1 MRSNK
6 QTYRLQAG
14 FTLIELII
22 VIVIVGILAAVAIPR
37 YTSLTGDAQQ
47 ASVSGI
53 AGALASASAM
63 NYALRTGLGT
73 GKGSTVANC
82 ADIGGLLEGGL
93 PTPVDSFKISGG
105 DIAVDKTVV
114 CTLTGPGA
122 KTATFSGQ
130 GVL

>member
-1 MRSNK
+1 MRANK
-6 QTYRLQAG
+6 PVNRLQAG

-22 VIVIVGILAAVAIPR
+22 VIVIVGIMAAVAIPR

-73 GKGSTVANC
+73 TKGAAVVNC
-82 ADIGGLLEGGL
+82 TDIGTALQGGL
-93 PTPVDSFKISGG
+93 PTDYTITSAA
-105 DIAVDKTVV
+105 IAADATVACV
-114 CTLTGPGA
+114 LTGPGP

>member
-1 MRSNK
+1 MRSTT
-6 QTYRLQAG
+6 QTNRLQAG

-37 YTSLTGDAQQ
+37 YTSLTADAQQ
-47 ASVSGI
+47 ASVTGI

-73 GKGSTVANC
+73 TKGSAVINC
-82 ADIGGLLEGGL
+82 VDVGLALQGGL
-93 PTPVDSFKISGG
+93 PVGYTITTAA
-105 DIAVDKTVV
+105 IAADATVTCV
-114 CTLTGPGA
+114 LTGPGA
-122 KTATFSGQ
+122 KTSSFAAQ

>member
-1 MRSNK
+1 MRTQNPT
-6 QTYRLQAG
+6 QRLQAG

-37 YTSLTGDAQQ
+37 YTSLTADAQQ
-47 ASVSGI
+47 ASVTGI

-73 GKGSTVANC
+73 TKGSAVANC
-82 ADIGGLLEGGL
+82 TDVGTTLQGGL
-93 PTPVDSFKISGG
+93 PSDYTITAAA
-105 DIAVDKTVV
+105 IAADATVV
-114 CTLTGPGA
+114 CVLTGPGA
-122 KTATFSGQ
+122 KTANFSSQ